1 MTDPT
6 VEAYKK
12 FRPVDDTLCNRR
24 NDAEGD
30 SNPETWDAAAIAL
43 SNAIP
48 NSAAGLLIHHRMIER
63 YLTRADGD
71 SEGSQEIPANLHDLI
86 DRHTR
91 SLAAGARQLR
101 GVEQP
106 SQAA

>member
-12 FRPVDDTLCNRR
+12 FRPVDDTVFNSRER
-24 NDAEGD
+24 SNVDQASENWD
-30 SNPETWDAAAIAL
+30 SVAVAL

-63 YLTRADGD
+63 YLESAD
-71 SEGSQEIPANLHDLI
+71 QEPDGHNAIPSNLHNLI

-91 SLAAGARQLR
+91 SLTTGARQLQ
-101 GVEQP
+101 GADQP
-106 SQAA
+106 NPAP

>member
-24 NDAEGD
+24 NETD
-30 SNPETWDAAAIAL
+30 SDPVPETWDAAAIAL

-63 YLTRADGD
+63 YLESADQAP
-71 SEGSQEIPANLHDLI
+71 EGNAVRPANLHELI

-101 GVEQP
+101 GVEQTT
-106 SQAA
+106 QAA

>member
-24 NDAEGD
+24 NDPA
-30 SNPETWDAAAIAL
+30 PETWDAAAIAL

-63 YLTRADGD
+63 YLESADQPPESNGVR
-71 SEGSQEIPANLHDLI
+71 PANLHELI

-101 GVEQP
+101 GVEQTTR
-106 SQAA
+106 AA